1 MASFTGS
8 ALKDVYKDI
17 LHTSNSN
24 TGLSTTLKT
33 ITCGDGDS
41 TALQLSNKQVG
52 VSPAA
57 DGTTTFL
64 VRDKDGNRLLAV
76 DSTNDAVKAGLGQH
90 ITNTQYAHFGIGSGD
105 SVWAGSAAG
114 THYAVPLRGLQT
126 QALVSGDT
134 GTDPVTSFTIATTG
148 DDMTACVWYVMDD
161 ITVDRI
167 VWFSGGDASTGEAT
181 RAHLLYYTMDVAN
194 GSTSGDLS
202 SGTVIGASSDV
213 TNAGY
218 EQVYYNQMTL
228 TSDVDVDAGKAIMF
242 FFRADST
249 VNSDYTINATIKYH
263 LR

>member
-1 MASFTGS
+1 MGSFTGNS
-8 ALKDVYKDI
+8 LKDVYKDI
-17 LHTSNSN
+17 LQTDNSNS
-24 TGLSTTLKT
+24 GLSTSIKQ
-33 ITCGDGDS
+33 IKCGDGDGTSLYLS
-41 TALQLSNKQVG
+41 TQNAKIQ
-52 VSPAA
+52 PAA
-57 DGTTTFL
+57 DSTTNT
-64 VRDKDGNRLLAV
+64 VINDTDGNALVTV
-76 DSTNDAVKAGLGQH
+76 DSTNDLVKAGIGQH
-90 ITNTQYAHFGIGSGD
+90 TVNTQYTHFGIGSGD

-114 THYAVPLRGLQT
+114 THYAVPLKGLQT

-194 GSTSGDLS
+194 GSTSGNLS
-202 SGTVIGASSDV
+202 SGTVIGASSDI